1 MTRPLRRLAAALTVA
16 LAGAITLL
24 GLMAGLG
31 ASPAGAHEGPGILVM
46 ESDTPTGTSHRY
58 VIRLTWE
65 NDGHPAAR
73 TTTVNLTPT
82 APDGAAR
89 TPVPMTAVDD
99 DGRFEAT
106 VDLAQPG
113 AWKVRFTALNPSANV
128 VIDVD
133 VAPPTTT
140 TAPTTTTTTEPPTT
154 TEPEADADDLDT
166 EEASATQDDPGSDST
181 SGGGPIV
188 IGVLV
193 VVAVAAGAALAIA
206 YRSKKGPTPTNDPP
220 SGTDDEL

>member
-1 MTRPLRRLAAALTVA
+1 MTHPLRRLTAALA
-16 LAGAITLL
+16 LALVGGIALL
-24 GLMAGLG
+24 GSLA

-58 VIRLTWE
+58 VVRLTWE

-73 TTTVNLTPT
+73 TTTINLTPT
-82 APDGAAR
+82 GPDGAAR

-106 VDLAQPG
+106 VDMAQPG

-128 VIDVD
+128 EVDVA

-140 TAPTTTTTTEPPTT
+140 TAPASTTTEAPSTT
-154 TEPEADADDLDT
+154 APEADEVDA
-166 EEASATQDDPGSDST
+166 EEAVASQDDPGSDTS

-193 VVAVAAGAALAIA
+193 VVAVAASAALAVA
-206 YRSKKGPTPTNDPP
+206 YRSKKTAPTDDPP
-220 SGTDDEL
+220 PDPTDEL

>member
-1 MTRPLRRLAAALTVA
+1 MTHPFRRLAAALALA
-16 LAGAITLL
+16 LAGAAALVGPLL
-24 GLMAGLG
+24 AT
-31 ASPAGAHEGPGILVM
+31 PAGAHEGPGILVV

-73 TTTVNLTPT
+73 TTTINLTPM
-82 APDGAAR
+82 APDGAAQ

-128 VIDVD
+128 EVDVE

-140 TAPTTTTTTEPPTT
+140 TAPTTTTTTEPPVI
-154 TEPEADADDLDT
+154 TEPADEVDT

-193 VVAVAAGAALAIA
+193 VIAVAAGAALAVA
-206 YRSKKGPTPTNDPP
+206 YRSKKGGPTDEPP
-220 SGTDDEL
+220 SGTADEEI

>member
-24 GLMAGLG
+24 GLMAGPG
-31 ASPAGAHEGPGILVM
+31 AGPAGAHEGPGILVM

-73 TTTVNLTPT
+73 ATTVNLTPT
-82 APDGAAR
+82 APDGAAQ
-89 TPVPMTAVDD
+89 TPVPMTPVDD

-113 AWKVRFTALNPSANV
+113 GWKVRFTALNPSANV
-128 VIDVD
+128 EVDVD

-140 TAPTTTTTTEPPTT
+140 TAPTTTTEPPVI
-154 TEPEADADDLDT
+154 TEPESGVDT

-188 IGVLV
+188 IGVLI
-193 VVAVAAGAALAIA
+193 VVAVAAGAALAVA
-206 YRSKKGPTPTNDPP
+206 YRSKKNTDPTDDPP
-220 SGTDDEL
+220 SGTTDDL

>member
-1 MTRPLRRLAAALTVA
+1 MTHPFRRLTAALALALVGGVA
-16 LAGAITLL
+16 LL
-24 GLMAGLG
+24 GWLA
-31 ASPAGAHEGPGILVM
+31 ATPAGAHEGPGILVM

-58 VIRLTWE
+58 VVRLTWE

-73 TTTVNLTPT
+73 TTTINLTPT
-82 APDGAAR
+82 GPDGAAQ

-106 VDLAQPG
+106 VDMAQPG

-128 VIDVD
+128 EVDVA

-140 TAPTTTTTTEPPTT
+140 TAPTTTAPTEPPAT
-154 TEPEADADDLDT
+154 TEPEVDDVDA
-166 EEASATQDDPGSDST
+166 EEASSTQDDPGSDSS

-188 IGVLV
+188 VGVLV
-193 VVAVAAGAALAIA
+193 IVAVAAGGALAIA
-206 YRSKKGPTPTNDPP
+206 YRSKKTTPTDDPPP

>member
-1 MTRPLRRLAAALTVA
+1 MTRPARRLLVA
-16 LAGAITLL
+16 LATALVALTAL
-24 GLMAGLG
+24 AG
-31 ASPAGAHEGPGILVM
+31 PAGAHEGPGILEM

-73 TTTVNLTPT
+73 TTTITLTPI
-82 APDGAAR
+82 APGGAAQ

-99 DGRFEAT
+99 DGRFEAS

-128 VIDVD
+128 EVDVT

-140 TAPTTTTTTEPPTT
+140 TTAPATTTTEAPAETT
-154 TEPEADADDLDT
+154 GPDESVDAQET
-166 EEASATQDDPGSDST
+166 SATDDPGSDNT
-181 SGGGPIV
+181 SGGGPLI
-188 IGVLV
+188 IGVLA
-193 VVAVAAGAALAIA
+193 VVAVAAGGTLAIF
-206 YRSKKGPTPTNDPP
+206 YRSKRGDDDATP
-220 SGTDDEL
+220 DEL

>member
-1 MTRPLRRLAAALTVA
+1 MTRPTGRLVAAVSLA
-16 LAGAITLL
+16 LAGAAAL
-24 GLMAGLG
+24 AGPAAG
-31 ASPAGAHEGPGILVM
+31 PAGAHEGPGILVM

-73 TTTVNLTPT
+73 TTTLTLTPL
-82 APDGAAR
+82 APGGAAQ
-89 TPVPMTAVDD
+89 TPVPMTPVDD

-113 AWKVRFTALNPSANV
+113 SWKVRFTALNPSANV
-128 VIDVD
+128 EVDVP

-140 TAPTTTTTTEPPTT
+140 SSTSSTSTTTGPGDDEGID
-154 TEPEADADDLDT
+154 DA
-166 EEASATQDDPGSDST
+166 EEAADTDDPGSDSG

-188 IGVLV
+188 VGVLA
-193 VVAVAAGAALAIA
+193 VVAAAAGGALAVA
-206 YRSKKGPTPTNDPP
+206 YRSRRGNGPGGDGPGPV
-220 SGTDDEL
+220 GDDIYQ